1 MDSEACRGSKLKD
14 DEIRPTGK
22 TDVVLTGDY
31 GADII
36 GDDEQVQGF
45 RSCMRTLGRWSK
57 WAVLIE
63 MVLVAYAKIFISEIV
78 EEKNT

>member
-1 MDSEACRGSKLKD
+1 M
-14 DEIRPTGK
+14 
-22 TDVVLTGDY
+22 VLSVR
-31 GADII
+31 DII

-78 EEKNT
+78 EERNT